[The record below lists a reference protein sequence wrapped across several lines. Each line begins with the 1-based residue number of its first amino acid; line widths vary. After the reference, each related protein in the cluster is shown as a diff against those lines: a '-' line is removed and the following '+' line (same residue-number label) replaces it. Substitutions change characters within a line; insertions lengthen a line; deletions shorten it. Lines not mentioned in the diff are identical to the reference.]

1 MTVDLELGELEFLM
15 QLVNQDFCA
24 KQRATHEPTPFE
36 AGVCRKLADVRQK
49 LMEEKFPPPVQ
60 MSEIDD
66 LSELLGKPG
75 ESVPVVDA
83 ADLKMVW
90 TYGQTL
96 KVEHGEG
103 VAVGMSVW
111 KQLLAPSVDI
121 RAICYRL
128 GMLSMLEMMLRAA
141 WIVGEPSEN
150 AFKVAARMDLNW
162 PQVGIVR
169 NGFLFNLEGFLAEV
183 QYEAFIHTSGKAD
196 N

>member
-83 ADLKMVW
+83 ADLKTMW
-90 TYGQTL
+90 AYGQKL
-96 KVEHGEG
+96 KAEHGG
-103 VAVGMSVW
+103 MAVGMSVW
-111 KQLLAPSVDI
+111 KELLAPGVDI
-121 RAICYRL
+121 KAVGYRI

-141 WIVGEPSEN
+141 WTLGEPSEN
-150 AFKVAARMDLNW
+150 AFKVAAKMDLNW
-162 PQVGIVR
+162 PQVGVVH

-183 QYEAFIHTSGKAD
+183 QFEATSANK
-196 N
+196 

>member
-1 MTVDLELGELEFLM
+1 
-15 QLVNQDFCA
+15 
-24 KQRATHEPTPFE
+24 
-36 AGVCRKLADVRQK
+36 
-49 LMEEKFPPPVQ
+49 

-121 RAICYRL
+121 RAIGYRL

-183 QYEAFIHTSGKAD
+183 QYETFIHTSGKAD
-196 N
+196 K

>member
-1 MTVDLELGELEFLM
+1 
-15 QLVNQDFCA
+15 
-24 KQRATHEPTPFE
+24 
-36 AGVCRKLADVRQK
+36 
-49 LMEEKFPPPVQ
+49 

-83 ADLKMVW
+83 ADLKMMW

-96 KVEHGEG
+96 KAEHPEGG

-111 KQLLAPSVDI
+111 KELLPPGLDI
-121 RAICYRL
+121 RAIGYRL
-128 GMLSMLEMMLRAA
+128 GMLGMLEMMLRAA
-141 WIVGEPSEN
+141 WSLGEPTEN
-150 AFKVAARMDLNW
+150 AFKVAAKMDLNW
-162 PQVGIVR
+162 PQVGVVH

-196 N
+196 K